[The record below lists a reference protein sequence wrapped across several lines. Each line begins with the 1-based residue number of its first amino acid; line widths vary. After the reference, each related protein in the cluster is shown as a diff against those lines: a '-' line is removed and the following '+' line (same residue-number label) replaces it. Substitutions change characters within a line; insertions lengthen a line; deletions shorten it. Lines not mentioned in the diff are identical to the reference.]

1 MMLRRLLAAVVIGLL
16 IMAPLTGA
24 LATKPQI
31 AGKGNP
37 TLWGDPDIPGTSLG
51 DPDWPAF
58 SKETGNRRRIATQ
71 FNDPGILGSEPS
83 TSPGRSVTA
92 IGRESWWSSLLFE
105 LGIRGLNMVTWR
117 R

>member
-1 MMLRRLLAAVVIGLL
+1 MWRRLLAVVVIGLL
-16 IMAPLTGA
+16 VMAPLTGA
-24 LATKPQI
+24 LATKPRI
-31 AGKGNP
+31 AGKGSP
-37 TLWGDPDIPGTSLG
+37 TLWGDPGITGPDFG

-58 SKETGNRRRIATQ
+58 SRKTEVSQPISVRFT
-71 FNDPGILGSEPS
+71 DPVIRGTEPS

-105 LGIRGLNMVTWR
+105 LRIQGLTIVTWR

>member
-1 MMLRRLLAAVVIGLL
+1 MWRRLTAVVVIGLL
-16 IMAPLTGA
+16 VMAPLTGA
-24 LATKPQI
+24 LATKPRI
-31 AGKGNP
+31 AGKGSP
-37 TLWGDPDIPGTSLG
+37 TLWGDPGISGPVFG

-58 SKETGNRRRIATQ
+58 SRESEGRQRISVKFT
-71 FNDPGILGSEPS
+71 DPGILGREPS

-105 LGIRGLNMVTWR
+105 LRIQALTIVIWR

>member
-1 MMLRRLLAAVVIGLL
+1 MWRRLLTVAVIGLL

-24 LATKPQI
+24 QATKPRI
-31 AGKGNP
+31 SGKGTP
-37 TLWGDPDIPGTSLG
+37 TLWGDPGITGPVFG

-58 SKETGNRRRIATQ
+58 SRKSDGRQ
-71 FNDPGILGSEPS
+71 PVSVKFSDPVISGREPS

-92 IGRESWWSSLLFE
+92 IGRESWLSSWLFE
-105 LGIRGLNMVTWR
+105 LRLQALTIVIWR